1 MLYQKKQELSNRKY
15 NLETRKEH
23 TPKEHKA
30 KKKIKLK
37 LKSHFYN
44 KIKSINSWFAKYSVY
59 KEMSWMEWIFKPF

>member
-44 KIKSINSWFAKYSVY
+44 KIKSINS
-59 KEMSWMEWIFKPF
+59 

>member
-1 MLYQKKQELSNRKY
+1 MVYSKTKYINRLKHALPKKQELSNRKY

-44 KIKSINSWFAKYSVY
+44 KIKSINS
-59 KEMSWMEWIFKPF
+59 